1 MLALADKNKV
11 NRQYC
16 HIFDIFALK
25 TVVLEPTLNA
35 EFSGIGSENTK
46 NKGFNLAFFFCKY

>member
-1 MLALADKNKV
+1 MLALADKNQV

-16 HIFDIFALK
+16 HIFALK

-35 EFSGIGSENTK
+35 DFSGIGSENTK

>member
-1 MLALADKNKV
+1 MLALADKNQV

-35 EFSGIGSENTK
+35 EFSGIESVKILKTKGST
-46 NKGFNLAFFFCKY
+46 

>member
-1 MLALADKNKV
+1 MLALADKNQV

-16 HIFDIFALK
+16 HIFALK

-35 EFSGIGSENTK
+35 EFSGIESVKILKTKGST
-46 NKGFNLAFFFCKY
+46 